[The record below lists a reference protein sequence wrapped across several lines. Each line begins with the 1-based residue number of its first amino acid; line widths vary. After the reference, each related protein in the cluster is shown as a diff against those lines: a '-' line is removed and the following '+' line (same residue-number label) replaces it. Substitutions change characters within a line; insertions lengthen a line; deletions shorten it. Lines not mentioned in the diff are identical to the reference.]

1 MPYEIKVRRQVEF
14 SETDMAGIVHYSN
27 FFRYME
33 AAEHAFFRSLGF
45 SVVTASTDPSVG
57 WPRVHAHCDY
67 HAPLRFEDEYEVH
80 LLVTEKKSKALSYQF
95 RFRKVGGGS
104 NEIARGKL
112 TVVCVTHNADG
123 SMSAAHIPSEIA
135 ARIEVAPA
143 EALAG

>member
-1 MPYEIKVRRQVEF
+1 VEF

-45 SVVTASTDPSVG
+45 SVVTASTDPAVG

-95 RFRKVGGGS
+95 RFRKVGDGL
-104 NEIARGKL
+104 NEVARGQL

-123 SMSAAHIPSEIA
+123 SMTAAHIPSEIA
-135 ARIEVAPA
+135 DKIEVAPA
-143 EALAG
+143 VALAG